1 MKRYL
6 RHPSFAI
13 GAVLLAVVVVASLIG
28 MIATPHDPTALDP
41 RARLESPSWSYP
53 FGTDQFGRDILSRIL
68 AGGHLTLAT
77 GLFAVLFGLVIGGTV
92 GCLAGYFGRAVDL
105 SAVAFMDILLAFPAV
120 LLALGI
126 VAILGGS
133 VTNVI
138 IAVGVATVPVFARV
152 ARASV
157 LSVMVRPYVKAAVA
171 MGCTHRRILLR
182 HVLPNILGP
191 MLVLTTTTIATAI
204 LIGSALSFLGLG
216 AAPPTPEWGV
226 MLSDARAYMRLG
238 WWLTVVPGVAVA
250 LVVLAL
256 NLLGDGLRD
265 LIDPTSR
272 TRGD

>member
-1 MKRYL
+1 VKRL
-6 RHPSFAI
+6 ARHPSALV
-13 GAVLLAVVVVASLIG
+13 GAVLLLVVVAASLVG
-28 MIATPHDPTALDP
+28 MVATPHDPTAVDP
-41 RARLESPSWSYP
+41 LARMQSPTLAYP
-53 FGTDQFGRDILSRIL
+53 LGTDQFGRDILSRVL

-77 GLFAVLFGLVIGGTV
+77 AFFSVLFGLFIGGGI
-92 GCLAGYFGRAVDL
+92 GCLAGYFGRTVDL
-105 SAVAFMDILLAFPAV
+105 GVVALMDILLAFPAV

-138 IAVGVATVPVFARV
+138 VAVGIATVPVFARV
-152 ARASV
+152 ARAAV
-157 LSVMVRPYVKAAVA
+157 LSVVVRPYVKAAIA
-171 MGCTHRRILLR
+171 MGCTHRRILAR

-226 MLSDARAYMRLG
+226 MLSDARAYMQLG
-238 WWLTVVPGVAVA
+238 WWLTAAPGVALA

-272 TRGD
+272 QVGG